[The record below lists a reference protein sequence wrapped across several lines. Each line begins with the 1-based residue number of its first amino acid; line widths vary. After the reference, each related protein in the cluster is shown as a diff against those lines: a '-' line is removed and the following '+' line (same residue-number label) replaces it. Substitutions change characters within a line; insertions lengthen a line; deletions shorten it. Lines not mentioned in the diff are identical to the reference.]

1 MAKSTGKSS
10 SGRSGGA
17 ESKATPRAPS
27 RPNANSKSSG
37 SVKPKGGTPANGAA
51 KGTSKSTPSKATPT
65 KSTPSKATP
74 SKSKPRSKPASSS
87 SRKQSSSGPS
97 KQRRRIP
104 TVRPNGAT
112 VLVALVVILGIAVLA
127 PTAQRYIAQRQYVA
141 QLQAELTETQQSVD
155 EIATERDR
163 WSDPAYI
170 QSQARG
176 RLLFVMPGDTSY
188 LVLDPPVTNKQQQSN
203 ISTELHETQA
213 SWLDSFV
220 ESMVTAGTAP
230 APAPTPG
237 D

>member
-1 MAKSTGKSS
+1 MANTSGKSGATGKSVSGARAKTGSKTTPSPKAAPKAAS
-10 SGRSGGA
+10 SPKTPSAPNGKTVPRPSSSARPTGGA
-17 ESKATPRAPS
+17 
-27 RPNANSKSSG
+27 
-37 SVKPKGGTPANGAA
+37 AA
-51 KGTSKSTPSKATPT
+51 KS
-65 KSTPSKATP
+65 P
-74 SKSKPRSKPASSS
+74 SKSKPKSKPGPKTATDSPRKSSAT
-87 SRKQSSSGPS
+87 GANT
-97 KQRRRIP
+97 RRRLP

-141 QLQAELTETQQSVD
+141 QLQAELAETQKSVD

-188 LVLDPPVTNKQQQSN
+188 LVLDPPATTKQQQSN
-203 ISTELHETQA
+203 ISTELHETQS

-220 ESMVTAGTAP
+220 ESLVTAGTAP
-230 APAPTPG
+230 APTPSE
-237 D
+237 

>member
-27 RPNANSKSSG
+27 RPNANAKSSG
-37 SVKPKGGTPANGAA
+37 SAKPKGGTPAKAAA
-51 KGTSKSTPSKATPT
+51 KGSS

-74 SKSKPRSKPASSS
+74 SKATPSKASPSKSRSRSKPSSS
-87 SRKQSSSGPS
+87 PRAQSSSGSS

-188 LVLDPPVTNKQQQSN
+188 LVLDPPATNKQQQSN

>member
-27 RPNANSKSSG
+27 RPNANAKSSG
-37 SVKPKGGTPANGAA
+37 SATPKGGTPAKAAA
-51 KGTSKSTPSKATPT
+51 KGSS

-74 SKSKPRSKPASSS
+74 SKASPSKSRSRSKPSSS
-87 SRKQSSSGPS
+87 PRAQSSSGPS

-188 LVLDPPVTNKQQQSN
+188 LVLDPPATNKQQQSN

-230 APAPTPG
+230 APAPIPG

>member
-27 RPNANSKSSG
+27 RPNANAKSSG
-37 SVKPKGGTPANGAA
+37 SATPKGGTPAKAAA
-51 KGTSKSTPSKATPT
+51 KGSSKSTPSKSTPSKA
-65 KSTPSKATP
+65 SP
-74 SKSKPRSKPASSS
+74 SKSRSRSKPSSS
-87 SRKQSSSGPS
+87 SPRKQSSSGSSSGPS

-188 LVLDPPVTNKQQQSN
+188 LVLDPPATNKQQQSN

>member
-10 SGRSGGA
+10 SSRSGGA

-27 RPNANSKSSG
+27 RPNANSSAKSNG
-37 SVKPKGGTPANGAA
+37 NVKPKGGTPAKGAA
-51 KGTSKSTPSKATPT
+51 KGSSKSTPSKSA
-65 KSTPSKATP
+65 P
-74 SKSKPRSKPASSS
+74 SKSKPRSKPSSS
-87 SRKQSSSGPS
+87 SPRKQSSSGPS
-97 KQRRRIP
+97 KRRRIP

-141 QLQAELTETQQSVD
+141 QLQAELVETQQSVD

>member
-1 MAKSTGKSS
+1 MSMAST
-10 SGRSGGA
+10 SGRSGATGKSGSGA
-17 ESKATPRAPS
+17 SSKPTPKAKSAPKTSSKARPTGSAAPKTS
-27 RPNANSKSSG
+27 SKAQTKSKAGAKTASKSPRTTAS
-37 SVKPKGGTPANGAA
+37 PGT
-51 KGTSKSTPSKATPT
+51 TS
-65 KSTPSKATP
+65 
-74 SKSKPRSKPASSS
+74 
-87 SRKQSSSGPS
+87 
-97 KQRRRIP
+97 RRRIP

-141 QLQAELTETQQSVD
+141 QLQAELSETQQSVD

-188 LVLDPPVTNKQQQSN
+188 LVLDPPATTKQQQSN
-203 ISTELHETQA
+203 ISTELHETQS
-213 SWLDSFV
+213 SWLDSFA
-220 ESMVTAGTAP
+220 ESLVTAGTAP
-230 APAPTPG
+230 APTPS

>member
-1 MAKSTGKSS
+1 MCMANTSGKSGAPGKPASGSGSGAKAS
-10 SGRSGGA
+10 STSTPKSKASPKSSPKARPTGGA
-17 ESKATPRAPS
+17 TSKAT
-27 RPNANSKSSG
+27 SKTHS
-37 SVKPKGGTPANGAA
+37 
-51 KGTSKSTPSKATPT
+51 PSKAQPKP
-65 KSTPSKATP
+65 KSGT
-74 SKSKPRSKPASSS
+74 KPASKSP
-87 SRKQSSSGPS
+87 RKSTASGATS
-97 KQRRRIP
+97 RRRLP

-112 VLVALVVILGIAVLA
+112 VLVAIVVILGIAVLA

-141 QLQAELTETQQSVD
+141 QLQAELAETQKSVD

-188 LVLDPPVTNKQQQSN
+188 LVLDPPATNKQQQSN
-203 ISTELHETQA
+203 ISTELHETQS

-220 ESMVTAGTAP
+220 ESLVTAGTAP
-230 APAPTPG
+230 APTPS

>member
-1 MAKSTGKSS
+1 MASSTGKSGATGKAGSGSGSGQRKRPS
-10 SGRSGGA
+10 SPPKDDVTASAPKAG
-17 ESKATPRAPS
+17 SKSSTPRAGSKAKSSAAASPK
-27 RPNANSKSSG
+27 PGSKSQ
-37 SVKPKGGTPANGAA
+37 A
-51 KGTSKSTPSKATPT
+51 KA
-65 KSTPSKATP
+65 
-74 SKSKPRSKPASSS
+74 KPRGKSAPTPPRKSASTASTGS
-87 SRKQSSSGPS
+87 TA
-97 KQRRRIP
+97 RRRMP

-141 QLQAELTETQQSVD
+141 QLQAELAETQKSVD

-188 LVLDPPVTNKQQQSN
+188 LVLDPPATTKQQQSN
-203 ISTELHETQA
+203 ISTELHETQS

-220 ESMVTAGTAP
+220 ESLVTAGTAP
-230 APAPTPG
+230 APTPSE
-237 D
+237 

>member
-1 MAKSTGKSS
+1 MPNSTGKSGA
-10 SGRSGGA
+10 GR
-17 ESKATPRAPS
+17 KT
-27 RPNANSKSSG
+27 
-37 SVKPKGGTPANGAA
+37 GAA
-51 KGTSKSTPSKATPT
+51 DDSSTSAGSRAGSKSTPNTTSKTRPVTAAPP
-65 KSTPSKATP
+65 KSNAKAKSNAQDKSNAKAKSSAKP
-74 SKSKPRSKPASSS
+74 KSKPRAKSTSTSPRTSGQGASG
-87 SRKQSSSGPS
+87 SRG
-97 KQRRRIP
+97 RIP

-141 QLQAELTETQQSVD
+141 QLQAELTQTQQSVD

-188 LVLDPPVTNKQQQSN
+188 LVLDPPATTKQQQSN
-203 ISTELHETQA
+203 ISTDLHETQS
-213 SWLDSFV
+213 SWLDSFA
-220 ESMVTAGTAP
+220 ESLVTAGTAP
-230 APAPTPG
+230 APTPT

>member
-27 RPNANSKSSG
+27 RPNANAKSSG
-37 SVKPKGGTPANGAA
+37 SIKPKGATPAKGAA
-51 KGTSKSTPSKATPT
+51 KGTSKA
-65 KSTPSKATP
+65 AP
-74 SKSKPRSKPASSS
+74 SKSRPRSKPSSS
-87 SRKQSSSGPS
+87 PRKQSSSGSSSGPS

-188 LVLDPPVTNKQQQSN
+188 LVLDPPATNKQQQSN
-203 ISTELHETQA
+203 ISTELHETQT

>member
-1 MAKSTGKSS
+1 MANTSGKSGAPGKPASGSGSGAKAS
-10 SGRSGGA
+10 STSTPKSKASPKSSPKARPTGGA
-17 ESKATPRAPS
+17 TSKAT
-27 RPNANSKSSG
+27 SKTHS
-37 SVKPKGGTPANGAA
+37 
-51 KGTSKSTPSKATPT
+51 PSKAQPKP
-65 KSTPSKATP
+65 KSGT
-74 SKSKPRSKPASSS
+74 KPASKSP
-87 SRKQSSSGPS
+87 RKSTASGATS
-97 KQRRRIP
+97 RRRLP

-112 VLVALVVILGIAVLA
+112 VLVAIVVILGIAVLA

-141 QLQAELTETQQSVD
+141 QLQAELAETQKSVD

-188 LVLDPPVTNKQQQSN
+188 LVLDPPATNKQQQSN
-203 ISTELHETQA
+203 ISTELHETQS

-220 ESMVTAGTAP
+220 ESLVTAGTAP
-230 APAPTPG
+230 APTPS

>member
-1 MAKSTGKSS
+1 MAKSKGKSS

-27 RPNANSKSSG
+27 RPNANAKSSG
-37 SVKPKGGTPANGAA
+37 SIKPKGATPAKGAA
-51 KGTSKSTPSKATPT
+51 KGTSKA
-65 KSTPSKATP
+65 AP
-74 SKSKPRSKPASSS
+74 SKSRPRSKPSSS
-87 SRKQSSSGPS
+87 PRKQSSSGSSSGPS

-188 LVLDPPVTNKQQQSN
+188 LVLDPPATNKQQQSN
-203 ISTELHETQA
+203 ISTELHETQT